1 MNPATSD
8 SLAQAVCAAHGLPAI
23 PPEDQVAVAISTLGQ
38 MPVYGTRI
46 VLPENGTV
54 SWFVHCGN
62 YSDADD
68 FYQPVH
74 TAHLTD
80 MLPQIV
86 RYLHLPPGAKF
97 IIDDQGYEDVW
108 MAP

>member
-54 SWFVHCGN
+54 SSVS
-62 YSDADD
+62 Y
-68 FYQPVH
+68 
-74 TAHLTD
+74 THLT
-80 MLPQIV
+80 LPTNREV
-86 RYLHLPPGAKF
+86 
-97 IIDDQGYEDVW
+97 
-108 MAP
+108 